1 MNVKLL
7 ILAILIAL
15 SFLSFKVNAQGTY
28 TDNATVA
35 VTVLQAAIV
44 DIEPNL
50 FKFHGYPGFIA
61 TPNDTSINRDTKSD
75 QSTSYYFE
83 IKNLGSVELQSIRAN
98 VSLPTAN
105 PWGTANA
112 HQIGDFVL
120 ISNISTAGNT
130 NFKYVAQ
137 RLWNTTPPLYIV
149 PPNGCELPTSWDPTK
164 CQFYIVRT
172 AETQVD
178 NEGEEWYMII
188 RAWTDGL
195 GNYSYTNGSIYFAS
209 SPRTKTQTGTTDF
222 SGISQP
228 PQLTEVTKDGV
239 KYGFAKIS
247 HTNSF
252 IDGHVIRVDMDGDE
266 AYFYYWNTELDKYPT
281 LPTYGNLITSSLAPS
296 QSIQCRLQ
304 VRIPFGVRAGY
315 IEGQLTIIA
324 TATVTG

>member
-1 MNVKLL
+1 MKVKLL
-7 ILAILIAL
+7 ILAILVIIPL
-15 SFLSFKVNAQGTY
+15 LTTVKAQ

-35 VTVLQAAIV
+35 VSVLQAAII
-44 DIEPNL
+44 DIAPNL

-61 TPNDTSINRDTKSD
+61 TPNDTSINTDTTSY
-75 QSTSYYFE
+75 QSKSYYFE
-83 IKNLGSVELQSIRAN
+83 IKNLGSVNLQYIRAN

-105 PWGTANA
+105 PWGTTNA

-120 ISNISTAGNT
+120 ISNVSTAGNT

-149 PPNGCELPTSWDPTK
+149 VPSGCPSPANWNPK
-164 CQFYIVRT
+164 QCQFYIVRT

-188 RAWTDGL
+188 KAWTDNL
-195 GNYSYTNGSIYFAS
+195 GNYSYTNGTIYFAS

-222 SGISQP
+222 SSITGP
-228 PQLTEVTKDGV
+228 TLTEVTIGTA

-252 IDGHVIRVDMDGDE
+252 INAHAIRVDMDGDE
-266 AYFYYWNTELDKYPT
+266 AYFYYWNTELDSDPT
-281 LPTYGNLITSSLAPS
+281 SPTYGNLITSSLAPS